1 MSDLMNLPNVGKVLC
16 QNLKAVGIETPAQ
29 LEAIGAKE
37 AFLRIRSA
45 VDSGACLHML
55 YGLEGACRGVHD
67 SLLPEDVTSDLKA
80 FFRQVE
86 KGAG

>member
-1 MSDLMNLPNVGKVLC
+1 MDDLLSLPNVGKVLC

-29 LEAIGAKE
+29 LKAIGAKE

-45 VDSGACLHML
+45 VDPGACLHML
-55 YGLEGACRGVHD
+55 YGLEGACRGVRD
-67 SLLPEDVTSDLKA
+67 TLLPEDVTGDLKA